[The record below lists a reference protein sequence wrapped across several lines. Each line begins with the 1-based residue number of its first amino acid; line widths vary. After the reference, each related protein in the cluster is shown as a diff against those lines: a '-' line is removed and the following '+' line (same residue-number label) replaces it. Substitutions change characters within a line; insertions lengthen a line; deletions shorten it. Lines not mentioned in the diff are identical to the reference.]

1 LRRHHRRA
9 SHPLLHGRK
18 DRLRVPHPGYFS
30 LRSGLTRGRGLLR
43 LGVDRAELDGRGHL
57 VLARGDRHRD
67 HRLRFQSAAEH
78 GPRIRSLRDHT
89 SRSRVQHASRAT
101 AAAVTHPSSALD
113 DTIHQRVRLGIL
125 AVLSE
130 SRRADFAYLKDV
142 LEVTA
147 GNLSQHLAVLEEAGH
162 IQIAKAFEDKR
173 SRTWVTVTRRG
184 RAALASEVATMRALL
199 DGLGSGQ
206 RL

>member
-1 LRRHHRRA
+1 M
-9 SHPLLHGRK
+9 
-18 DRLRVPHPGYFS
+18 
-30 LRSGLTRGRGLLR
+30 
-43 LGVDRAELDGRGHL
+43 
-57 VLARGDRHRD
+57 
-67 HRLRFQSAAEH
+67 
-78 GPRIRSLRDHT
+78 
-89 SRSRVQHASRAT
+89 
-101 AAAVTHPSSALD
+101 THPSSALD

-162 IQIAKAFEDKR
+162 VQIAKSFEDKR

-184 RAALASEVATMRALL
+184 RAALASEVAIMRALL

-206 RL
+206 RA